1 MSDTI
6 CAIATSLGVSSISII
21 RVSGNEAIQVVDKIF
36 KGKNLNNVKSH
47 TINYGY
53 IFDGDEIID
62 EVLVSVMKAPKTFT
76 AEDVVEINCHGGIA
90 TTNSVLELL
99 LLNGCRLAEPGE
111 FTKRAFLNGRIDLME
126 AEAVMDLINVKSD
139 KARKV
144 AINQLQGKGSDL
156 IRRLRDDIIKIISNI
171 EVNIDYPEYED
182 IYEVTENDLE
192 KKITEFKASLEKI
205 VREYKD
211 GKLLQDGI
219 KTVIVGRPNVGKS
232 SLLNK
237 LLDYEKAIV
246 TNIPGTT
253 RDIVEGSITIDG
265 IQLNIIDTA
274 GIRDT
279 EDVVEQIGV
288 KKSLDSINEA
298 DLVLVVLNNN
308 DVLSDSDYEIL
319 EKTKDKTSIVV
330 VNKNDL
336 ETRLDKSVL
345 DGREVVYTNTVS
357 LDGIDELKFKI
368 KEMFNLE
375 KLENS
380 DYNYITNT
388 RQIAKIKD
396 CLKIINEIDNG
407 LNNGVSLDMLEM
419 DLKNVWNTLG
429 EIIGESYSEE
439 LLDELFS
446 RFCVGK
452 QFV

>member
-1 MSDTI
+1 M
-6 CAIATSLGVSSISII
+6 A
-21 RVSGNEAIQVVDKIF
+21 
-36 KGKNLNNVKSH
+36 
-47 TINYGY
+47 
-53 IFDGDEIID
+53 
-62 EVLVSVMKAPKTFT
+62 
-76 AEDVVEINCHGGIA
+76 
-90 TTNSVLELL
+90 
-99 LLNGCRLAEPGE
+99 
-111 FTKRAFLNGRIDLME
+111 
-126 AEAVMDLINVKSD
+126 
-139 KARKV
+139 
-144 AINQLQGKGSDL
+144 
-156 IRRLRDDIIKIISNI
+156 
-171 EVNIDYPEYED
+171 
-182 IYEVTENDLE
+182 

-205 VREYKD
+205 VHEYKD

-253 RDIVEGSITIDG
+253 RDIVEGSITIED

-288 KKSLDSINEA
+288 KKSLDSIDEA

-330 VNKNDL
+330 INKNDL
-336 ETRLDKSVL
+336 KTRLDKSVL
-345 DGREVVYTNTVS
+345 DGREVVYTNTIS

-452 QFV
+452 